1 VRVKTLPAA
10 ATRGYLDHMETW
22 RAVATGLFVLGGLV
36 MVLVAMAQ
44 VRDRRGT
51 SHAEVVRA
59 GVIGLAVVAVV
70 ASMIAFWLPSVVT
83 WGVVAATAMAVFF
96 ITMMD

>member
-1 VRVKTLPAA
+1 MRVKTLPATV
-10 ATRGYLDHMETW
+10 TRRYLDHMETW
-22 RAVATGLFVLGGLV
+22 RAVATGLFILGGLV
-36 MVLVAMAQ
+36 MVLVAMAS
-44 VRDRRGT
+44 VSYT
-51 SHAEVVRA
+51 HRA

-70 ASMIAFWLPSVVT
+70 STAIAFWLPSVVT

>member
-1 VRVKTLPAA
+1 
-10 ATRGYLDHMETW
+10 METW

-44 VRDRRGT
+44 VRDRKGT
-51 SHAEVVRA
+51 SHAEVVRS
-59 GVIGLAVVAVV
+59 GVIGLAVVAVI
-70 ASMIAFWLPSVVT
+70 ATAIAFWLPSVVT

>member
-1 VRVKTLPAA
+1 
-10 ATRGYLDHMETW
+10 METW

-44 VRDRRGT
+44 VRDRKGT
-51 SHAEVVRA
+51 GHAEVVRA
-59 GVIGLAVVAVV
+59 GVIGLAVVAVI
-70 ASMIAFWLPSVVT
+70 ATMIAFWLPSVVT

>member
-1 VRVKTLPAA
+1 
-10 ATRGYLDHMETW
+10 METW

-44 VRDRRGT
+44 VRDRKGA

-70 ASMIAFWLPSVVT
+70 ATTIAYWLPSVVS
-83 WGVVAATAMAVFF
+83 WGIVAATAMAVFF

>member
-1 VRVKTLPAA
+1 
-10 ATRGYLDHMETW
+10 METW

-44 VRDRRGT
+44 VRDRKGA
-51 SHAEVVRA
+51 SHAEVLRA
-59 GVIGLAVVAVV
+59 GVIGLAVVAVL
-70 ASMIAFWLPSVVT
+70 ATAIAFWLPSVVT
-83 WGVVAATAMAVFF
+83 WAVVAATAMAVFF

>member
-1 VRVKTLPAA
+1 
-10 ATRGYLDHMETW
+10 METW
-22 RAVATGLFVLGGLV
+22 RAVATGLFILGGLV

-70 ASMIAFWLPSVVT
+70 ASAIAFWVPSVVA
-83 WGVVAATAMAVFF
+83 WAVVAATAMAVFF

>member
-1 VRVKTLPAA
+1 MKTLPGT
-10 ATRGYLDHMETW
+10 ATRSYLDLMETW
-22 RAVATGLFVLGGLV
+22 RAVATGLFILGGLV

-44 VRDRRGT
+44 VRDRKRT

-59 GVIGLAVVAVV
+59 GVVGLAVVAVI
-70 ASMIAFWLPSVVT
+70 ATAIAFWLPSVVT

>member
-1 VRVKTLPAA
+1 
-10 ATRGYLDHMETW
+10 METW

-44 VRDRRGT
+44 VRDRKGATR
-51 SHAEVVRA
+51 AEVVRA

-70 ASMIAFWLPSVVT
+70 ATTIAYWLPSVVS
-83 WGVVAATAMAVFF
+83 WAVVAATAMAVFF

>member
-1 VRVKTLPAA
+1 MRVKTLPAT
-10 ATRGYLDHMETW
+10 ATRRYLDHMETW

-36 MVLVAMAQ
+36 MILVAMAQ
-44 VRDRRGT
+44 VRDRRGAA
-51 SHAEVVRA
+51 HAEVVRA

-70 ASMIAFWLPSVVT
+70 ATAIAYWLPSTVT